1 MNSDI
6 TCDVETL
13 LKMASNCNYIDAAI
27 EGVKA
32 VDLEENPEA
41 IVAMVAMVEVVKYS
55 SSSNRLNNV
64 IKHKILESAKNGNK
78 ASKEALSEIFSDNN
92 GRVAHPTI
100 GKFYDTLKT
109 TEDRRAFLS
118 CFMG

>member
-1 MNSDI
+1 MNSDM

-41 IVAMVAMVEVVKYS
+41 IVAMVEVVKYS
-55 SSSNRLNNV
+55 NSSNRLNNV

-78 ASKEALSEIFSDNN
+78 ASKEALSKIFSDNN
-92 GRVAHPTI
+92 GRVARPTI

>member
-6 TCDVETL
+6 TCDIETL
-13 LKMASNCNYIDAAI
+13 IKMASNCNYVDAAI

-32 VDLEENPEA
+32 IDLEENPEA
-41 IVAMVAMVEVVKYS
+41 IDAMVEVVKYS
-55 SSSNRLNNV
+55 SSNNRLNNV
-64 IKHKILESAKNGNK
+64 IKAKILESAKSGNS
-78 ASKEALSEIFSDNN
+78 ASRKALSKVFSDNK
-92 GRVAHPTI
+92 GRADRPNI
-100 GKFYDTLKT
+100 SRFYDTLET